1 MAEEKLKVEI
11 VLPVYNEE
19 AELEEHTLRL
29 RDFLKRQLDDFL
41 WQITIADNASTDDT
55 SDIGQN
61 LSQKYPEINF
71 LRLEEKG
78 RGRAVK
84 RAWQEGDADIAAY
97 MDIDLSTDLKHFPP
111 LIKSLTNGYDI
122 AIGSRLLPKSVVKG
136 RTLKREIISRCYN
149 LLIKFLFWARFS
161 DAQCG
166 FKAVNKRVIKEILPK
181 VQDNEWFFDTEL
193 LIIAEKSGSKRDAL
207 TSGQRSAAFKIY
219 EEPVTW
225 VDNPGSTVR
234 VLGTIKGDLKGLWR
248 LFRTKPWRK

>member
-1 MAEEKLKVEI
+1 MDEKKLKVEI

-19 AELEEHTLRL
+19 NELEEHTLRL
-29 RDFLKRQLDDFL
+29 RDFLKRALTDFS
-41 WQITIADNASTDDT
+41 WRITIADNASNDKTPK
-55 SDIGQN
+55 IGQS
-61 LSQKYPEINF
+61 LSRKYPEIHF

-84 RAWQEGDADIAAY
+84 RAWGDGDADVAAY

-122 AIGSRLLPKSVVKG
+122 AIGSRLLSKSVVKG

-149 LLIKFLFWARFS
+149 LLIRFLFLVKFS

-166 FKAVNKRVIKEILPK
+166 FKAVNKRVIQNLIPK
-181 VQDNEWFFDTEL
+181 IIDNEWFFDSEL
-193 LIIAEKSGSKRDAL
+193 LITGEKSGY
-207 TSGQRSAAFKIY
+207 KIY

-234 VLGTIKGDLKGLWR
+234 VLGTIRGDLKGLWR
-248 LFRTKPWRK
+248 LFRTRPWRKK